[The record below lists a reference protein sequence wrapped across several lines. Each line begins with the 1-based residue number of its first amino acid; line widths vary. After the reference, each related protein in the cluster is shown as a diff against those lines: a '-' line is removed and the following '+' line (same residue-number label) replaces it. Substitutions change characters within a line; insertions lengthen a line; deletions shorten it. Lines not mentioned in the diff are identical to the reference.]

1 MEASLEALKQMS
13 VLCVEDEEGIR
24 VRLAKTLSYY
34 FGTVYEAKHGL
45 EGLALYEAHHPDVII
60 SDIGMNGMNGV
71 ELASAIRKK
80 DKQTPI
86 IMLTAYSKEEY
97 LMELI
102 NLKIDHFIL
111 KPANAE
117 RLLEGIQKAL
127 DGKLLGRIKLGRDLL
142 FSPLERKLFFEG
154 HEITLSKREKAFLLL
169 LLQNQK
175 KITSYTQI
183 EDTIWEG
190 KIMSSEA
197 LKTFIKELRKKVTI
211 EFLENLPQEG
221 YRLIF

>member
-1 MEASLEALKQMS
+1 MEASLEALKSMS

-24 VRLAKTLSYY
+24 ARLSKTLSYY
-34 FGTVYEAKHGL
+34 FGTVYEARHGF
-45 EGLALYEAHHPDVII
+45 EGLALYEAHHPDLII
-60 SDIGMNGMNGV
+60 SDIGMNGMSGV
-71 ELASAIRKK
+71 ELVATIRQN

-117 RLLEGIQKAL
+117 RLLEGIKRAL

-142 FSPLERKLFFEG
+142 FSPLERKLFFKES
-154 HEITLSKREKAFLLL
+154 EINLNKREKDFLLL
-169 LLQNQK
+169 LLHNQK
-175 KITSYTQI
+175 KITTYAQI
-183 EDTIWEG
+183 EDTLWDG
-190 KIMSSEA
+190 KVMSSEA
-197 LKTFIKELRKKVTI
+197 LKTFIKDLRKKVTI